1 MDFSWLDCQQNA
13 HKDQTMIQTM
23 AIITMVGSLFAF
35 LFLSAWYLY
44 MRHLQAS
51 WLKRVFHGN
60 DSELI
65 SKNESKRKNDFKLKL
80 LQAGLTRKQF
90 NEIVIAS
97 IVGGF
102 VLFSLVFILKLT
114 FMTEIAITFGA
125 LLMALFTPY
134 LYLLEQIKARVKRIE
149 NDLSV
154 FIDLLIII
162 LEGGGGLNNA
172 IDEVTIQA
180 KNVIGNDLLEESKRF
195 KYELISYGSETA
207 FNNLVKRTGSESVG
221 TIVGYMKLSEETGIG
236 VKTIFE
242 NLAQEIRATQTLE
255 IEKRA
260 ATMNISLTFTMFIFI
275 LPAII
280 AMIAFAV
287 ASGELMKIV

>member
-1 MDFSWLDCQQNA
+1 MM
-13 HKDQTMIQTM
+13 QTI
-23 AIITMVGSLFAF
+23 AITTMVSSFFAF
-35 LFLSAWYLY
+35 LFFSAWYLY
-44 MRHLQAS
+44 IGHLQAS
-51 WLKRVFHGN
+51 WMKRIFYGKE
-60 DSELI
+60 SGLI
-65 SKNESKRKNDFKLKL
+65 SQSQSKRTSDFKLKL
-80 LQAGLTRKQF
+80 LQAGLTRKEF
-90 NEIVIAS
+90 NEVVLAS
-97 IVGGF
+97 IGGGII
-102 VLFSLVFILKLT
+102 LFSLMFILKLT
-114 FMTEIAITFGA
+114 LMSKIVIAFFSI
-125 LLMALFTPY
+125 LVALFTPY
-134 LYLLEQIKARVKRIE
+134 LYLLEQIKTRVKRIE

-180 KNVIGNDLLEESKRF
+180 KNVIGDDLLEESKRF

-207 FNNLVKRTGSESVG
+207 FNNLAKRTASESVG
-221 TIVGYMKLSEETGIG
+221 TLVGYMKLSEETGIG

-242 NLAQEIRATQTLE
+242 NLAQEIRAAQTLE
-255 IEKRA
+255 IEKSA
-260 ATMNISLTFTMFIFI
+260 ATINISLTFTMFIFI

>member
-1 MDFSWLDCQQNA
+1 MMQTVA
-13 HKDQTMIQTM
+13 ITTMI
-23 AIITMVGSLFAF
+23 SSFFAF
-35 LFLSAWYLY
+35 LFFSAWYLY
-44 MRHLQAS
+44 IGHLQAS
-51 WLKRVFHGN
+51 WMRRVFYGN
-60 DSELI
+60 DSGLI
-65 SKNESKRKNDFKLKL
+65 SQSQSKRVNDFKLKL
-80 LQAGLTRKQF
+80 LQAGLTKKQF
-90 NEIVIAS
+90 NEVVFASVI
-97 IVGGF
+97 GGIT
-102 VLFSLVFILKLT
+102 LFSLIFILKLT
-114 FMTEIAITFGA
+114 FMSEIAIAFFSI
-125 LLMALFTPY
+125 LIALFTPY

-180 KNVIGNDLLEESKRF
+180 KNVIGDDLLEESKRF

-242 NLAQEIRATQTLE
+242 NLSQEIRMAQTLE
-255 IEKRA
+255 IEKSA
-260 ATMNISLTFTMFIFI
+260 ATINISLTFTMFIFI

-280 AMIAFAV
+280 AMIAFAI
-287 ASGELMKIV
+287 ASGELIKIV

>member
-1 MDFSWLDCQQNA
+1 MM
-13 HKDQTMIQTM
+13 QTI
-23 AIITMVGSLFAF
+23 AIITMVSSLFAF

-44 MRHLQAS
+44 MGHLHTS
-51 WLKRVFHGN
+51 WMKRVFHGN
-60 DSELI
+60 DSGLI
-65 SKNESKRKNDFKLKL
+65 SQSESKRTNNFKLKL

-90 NEIVIAS
+90 NEIVLAS
-97 IVGGF
+97 VIGGV

-114 FMTEIAITFGA
+114 VMSEMAIAISS
-125 LLMALFTPY
+125 LLVALFTPY

-172 IDEVTIQA
+172 IDEVTLQA
-180 KNVIGNDLLEESKRF
+180 KNVIGDDLLEESKRF

-242 NLAQEIRATQTLE
+242 NLAQEIRAAQTLE
-255 IEKRA
+255 IEKSA

>member
-1 MDFSWLDCQQNA
+1 MM
-13 HKDQTMIQTM
+13 QTLAITLMI
-23 AIITMVGSLFAF
+23 ASLFSF
-35 LFLSAWYLY
+35 LFLSVWYFY
-44 MRHLQAS
+44 MKHLQVS
-51 WLKRVFHGN
+51 WLKRVFHGK
-60 DSELI
+60 DSDLI
-65 SKNESKRKNDFKLKL
+65 AQNESKRKNDFKLKL
-80 LQAGLTRKQF
+80 LQAGLTKKQF

-97 IVGGF
+97 LVGGLA
-102 VLFSLVFILKLT
+102 LFSLVFILKPE
-114 FMTEIAITFGA
+114 FMTEVAITFSA
-125 LLMALFTPY
+125 LIIAIFTPY
-134 LYLLEQIKARVKRIE
+134 LYLLEQIKARVKRIDG
-149 NDLSV
+149 DLSV

-172 IDEVTIQA
+172 IDEVTVQA
-180 KNVIGNDLLEESKRF
+180 KNVIGDDLLEESKRF

-242 NLAQEIRATQTLE
+242 NLAQEIRAAQTLE
-255 IEKRA
+255 VEKRA